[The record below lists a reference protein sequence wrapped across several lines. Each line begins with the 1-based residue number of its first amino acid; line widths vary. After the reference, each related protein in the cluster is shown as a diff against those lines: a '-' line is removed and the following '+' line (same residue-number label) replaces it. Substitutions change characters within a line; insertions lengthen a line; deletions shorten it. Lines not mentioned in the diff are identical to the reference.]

1 MVGTTM
7 LHVRVDN
14 ETKAEVAKALAAM
27 GLSMSAAIRL
37 FLHRVAAD
45 KALPFE
51 VKVPNAETTAA
62 LEEAEQ
68 IVRAHRARFATAD
81 ALLDNLEK
89 ANS

>member
-1 MVGTTM
+1 
-7 LHVRVDN
+7 
-14 ETKAEVAKALAAM
+14 
-27 GLSMSAAIRL
+27 L